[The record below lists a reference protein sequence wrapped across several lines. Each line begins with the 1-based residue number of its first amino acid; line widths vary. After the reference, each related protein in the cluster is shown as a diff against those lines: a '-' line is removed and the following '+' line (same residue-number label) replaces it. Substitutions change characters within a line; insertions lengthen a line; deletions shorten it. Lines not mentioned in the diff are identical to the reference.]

1 MASFPSLD
9 DLDFSRLD
17 FTRVDLTNFDV
28 AAFIESD
35 PGRAARAAVDLTV
48 RAVQESTY
56 VTVGL
61 TVLGIQRLQVRRR
74 EIQRAMRA

>member
-1 MASFPSLD
+1 MASLPSLD
-9 DLDFSRLD
+9 DLD
-17 FTRVDLTNFDV
+17 FTRVDLTDFDV

-35 PGRAARAAVDLTV
+35 PVQLARAGLGFTAKAV
-48 RAVQESTY
+48 RESTY

-74 EIQRAMRA
+74 EIQRSLRR